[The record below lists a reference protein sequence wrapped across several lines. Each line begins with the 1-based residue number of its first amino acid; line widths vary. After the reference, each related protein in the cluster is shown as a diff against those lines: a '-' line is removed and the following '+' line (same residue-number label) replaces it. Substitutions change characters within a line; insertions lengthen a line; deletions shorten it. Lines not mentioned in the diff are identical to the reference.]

1 MEFWDG
7 LNARL
12 RTLITLGALAVLL
25 LGGVLWGFAQ
35 VTAPFPGKAEAP
47 LCVDTSYAA
56 GETLYPQDVTVSV
69 LNASRR
75 EGLAGRTMQQF
86 VDAGFAQGQI
96 SNAPEGTD
104 VAAVE
109 IWTDEPQDPAA
120 RLVRSRLGPVPVRAD
135 DRSPVV
141 GVTIVVGDGFT
152 ELSDGKA
159 SIALTA
165 PTTVCSPPVG

>member
-1 MEFWDG
+1 VDFWAG

-12 RTLITLGALAVLL
+12 RTLITLGFLVVLL
-25 LGGVLWGFAQ
+25 LVGVTWGFTQ
-35 VTAPFPGKAEAP
+35 VTAPLPGKAEAP
-47 LCVDTSYAA
+47 VCVETSYAA

-86 VDAGFAQGQI
+86 VDQGFAQGQI
-96 SNAPEGTD
+96 SNAPEGTE

-109 IWTDEPQDPAA
+109 IWTDEPRDPAA
-120 RLVRSRLGPVPVRAD
+120 RLVRSRLGAVPVRAD

-141 GVTIVVGDGFT
+141 GVTIVVGDDFT
-152 ELSDGKA
+152 EPTDGKA
-159 SIALTA
+159 SIDLRQAA
-165 PTTVCSPPVG
+165 TVCSPPVG